1 MVQFLD
7 VVNVKDG
14 VLEGW
19 PRGRLE
25 LALLG
30 RGRRAAIGPRCT
42 IDLALYLIPQQV
54 QESLLQRLWPQP
66 VGIVGRIVSY
76 GPGTV
81 EPLGNLRNRPLVEPI
96 FGDSAEEQESLE
108 SRVGSI
114 IHAPDSASPGTA
126 GPVFTPRK

>member
-1 MVQFLD
+1 MQFLD
-7 VVNVKDG
+7 DFDVEDG
-14 VLEGW
+14 FLELW
-19 PRGRLE
+19 SRGRLE

-30 RGRRAAIGPRCT
+30 CGRRASIGPRCS
-42 IDLALYLIPQQV
+42 IDFALYLIPQQV
-54 QESLLQRLWPQP
+54 QESLLQRLGAQS
-66 VGIVGRIVSY
+66 VGVECRPGSY

-81 EPLGNLRNRPLVEPI
+81 ETLGNLRKRILVQPI

-108 SRVGSI
+108 SRIGSI